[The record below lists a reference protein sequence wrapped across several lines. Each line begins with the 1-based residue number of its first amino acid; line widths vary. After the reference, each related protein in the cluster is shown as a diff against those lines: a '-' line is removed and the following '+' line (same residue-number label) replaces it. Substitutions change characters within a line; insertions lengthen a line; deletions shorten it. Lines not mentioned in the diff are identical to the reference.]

1 MEEIKKLLETQRDML
16 GNISN
21 AVVALSDAQ
30 KNLDTRLK
38 DIEDRT
44 APRRVIPRMPGL
56 EDEAKSFSI
65 TRAINAIVTGDWSNA
80 GFEKEVFDQTRK
92 RAASTNDDSN
102 LGYFVPNEV
111 LPGFIE
117 MLTAESVV
125 TQMGATVLSNLSG
138 VPVEIPKQVGGA
150 TAYWVEENASIT
162 ESDLSA
168 GQLALTPKAVAAMV
182 KMSNRLL
189 RLSNPSVEAM
199 VRSDIARVIA
209 LASDLAALRGSGVAG
224 QPIGIANT
232 ANINTVEIG
241 ANGGAPNFDHLYDM
255 QYELQKDNAYRGNL
269 GYIFHPATRRRLVKT
284 KVAQFS
290 TDTSG
295 EYIVQPMVSE
305 QALVSWMGHPYK
317 MTTQIPIN
325 LTKGSAVNCTEIYFA
340 NWSELIIGQWGGL
353 EIMASRETSDAFAK
367 NQTWVRIIQDIDIAV
382 RHPESFCLI
391 NDATIA

>member
-21 AVVALSDAQ
+21 TVVALSDAQ

-284 KVAQFS
+284 KVAQFL

>member
-1 MEEIKKLLETQRDML
+1 MEEIKKLLETQKDML
-16 GNISN
+16 GTISSS
-21 AVVALSDAQ
+21 VMSLSDAQ

-38 DIEDRT
+38 DLEERT

-56 EDEAKSFSI
+56 EDEAKSFSL
-65 TRAINAIVTGDWSNA
+65 TRAINAIVTGDWSSA
-80 GFEKEVFDQTRK
+80 GFEREVFDQTKK

-117 MLTAESVV
+117 LLTAESVV
-125 TQMGATVLSNLSG
+125 NQMGATVLSNLSG
-138 VPVEIPKQVGGA
+138 VPVEIPKQTGGA

-162 ESDLSA
+162 DSDLSA

-209 LASDLAALRGSGVAG
+209 LAIDLAALRGTGVAG

-284 KVAQFS
+284 KV
-290 TDTSG
+290 G
-295 EYIVQPMVSE
+295 
-305 QALVSWMGHPYK
+305 
-317 MTTQIPIN
+317 
-325 LTKGSAVNCTEIYFA
+325 
-340 NWSELIIGQWGGL
+340 
-353 EIMASRETSDAFAK
+353 
-367 NQTWVRIIQDIDIAV
+367 
-382 RHPESFCLI
+382 
-391 NDATIA
+391 

>member
-21 AVVALSDAQ
+21 TVVALSDAQ

-255 QYELQKDNAYRGNL
+255 QYELQYDNAYRGNL

-284 KVAQFS
+284 KVAQYS
-290 TDTSG
+290 MDTG
-295 EYIVQPMVSE
+295 GDYIIQPMTSE
-305 QALVSWMGHPYK
+305 SALVGWMGHPYK

-325 LTKGSAVNCTEIYFA
+325 LTKGSSTNCTEIYFA

-367 NQTWVRIIQDIDIAV
+367 NQTWVRIIQDVDVAV

>member
-21 AVVALSDAQ
+21 TVVALSDAQ

-232 ANINTVEIG
+232 ANINTVAIG
-241 ANGGAPNFDHLYDM
+241 TDGGAPTFDHLYDM

>member
-1 MEEIKKLLETQRDML
+1 MEEIKKLLETQKDML
-16 GNISN
+16 GTISGS
-21 AVVALSDAQ
+21 VMSLSDAQ

-38 DIEDRT
+38 DLEERT

-56 EDEAKSFSI
+56 EDEAKSFSL
-65 TRAINAIVTGDWSNA
+65 TRAINAIVTGDWSSA
-80 GFEKEVFDQTRK
+80 GFEREVFDQTKK
-92 RAASTNDDSN
+92 RTASTNDDSN

-117 MLTAESVV
+117 LLTAESVV
-125 TQMGATVLSNLSG
+125 NQMGATVLSNLSG
-138 VPVEIPKQVGGA
+138 VPVEIPKQTGGA

-162 ESDLSA
+162 DSDLSA

-209 LASDLAALRGSGVAG
+209 LAIDLAALRGTGVAG

-232 ANINTVEIG
+232 ASINTVAIG
-241 ANGGAPNFDHLYDM
+241 TDGGAPTFDHLYDM
-255 QYELQKDNAYRGNL
+255 QYELQYDNAYRGNL

-284 KVAQFS
+284 KVAQYS
-290 TDTSG
+290 TDTG
-295 EYIVQPMVSE
+295 GDYIIQPMTFESS
-305 QALVSWMGHPYK
+305 LVSWMGHPYK
-317 MTTQIPIN
+317 MTTQIPVN
-325 LTKGSAVNCTEIYFA
+325 LTKGSSTNCTEIYFA

-367 NQTWVRIIQDIDIAV
+367 NQTWVRIIQDVDVAV

>member
-21 AVVALSDAQ
+21 TVVALSDAQ